1 MKNNNA
7 ILFFVKYPEPGQVKT
22 RLAAGIGAAHAIALY
37 QCFLD
42 DLSATLANS
51 GHDVIVC
58 YSPNT
63 ITAKAWA
70 QHRFPFAKQFYAQRG
85 SDLGERILNAF
96 EFGFHAYQKLL
107 LIGSDSPHL
116 PAHIFNEAFDA
127 LEEFDAVIGPSTDGG
142 YYLIGFRHKVVSR
155 AFQNINWS
163 TNRVLTQTKNALA
176 SENKSV
182 HLLPETLD
190 IDEYDDLELFLS
202 VADKS
207 LKSVHYIINH
217 LFLQEV
223 TCHNSILKKKIWP
236 RSRT

>member
-1 MKNNNA
+1 MNNNNA

-22 RLAAGIGAAHAIALY
+22 RLAASIGSAHAIALY

-51 GHDVIVC
+51 GHEVIVC
-58 YSPNT
+58 YSPAT
-63 ITAKAWA
+63 TTTKEWA

-85 SDLGERILNAF
+85 SNLGERMLSAF
-96 EFGFHAYQKLL
+96 KFGFRAYEKLL

-116 PAHIFNEAFDA
+116 PVHIFNEAFDA
-127 LEEFDAVIGPSTDGG
+127 LEAFDAVIGPSMDGG
-142 YYLIGFRHKVVSR
+142 YYLIGFRHKVVSK

-163 TNRVLTQTKNALA
+163 TNRVLTQTQNALA

-182 HLLPETLD
+182 HLLPEMLD

-207 LKSVHYIINH
+207 LKSVQYIINH
-217 LFLQEV
+217 Y
-223 TCHNSILKKKIWP
+223 IL
-236 RSRT
+236 